1 MRDWEITIVVVVC
14 ILVIIF
20 LAWLMWKMTWR
31 HRIPTPSTF
40 IMMN

>member
-31 HRIPTPSTF
+31 YRIPQPSTF
-40 IMMN
+40 VMMN